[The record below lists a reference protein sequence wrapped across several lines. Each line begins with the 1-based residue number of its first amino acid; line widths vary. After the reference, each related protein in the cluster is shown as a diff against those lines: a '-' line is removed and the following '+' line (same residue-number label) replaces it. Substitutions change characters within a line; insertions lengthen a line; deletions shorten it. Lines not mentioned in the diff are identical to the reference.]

1 MCESIDV
8 SVFKLL
14 GRTVSEGSTE
24 RAGRIFHTQ
33 VNALINFYQRLCFT
47 LVTFSFQSSF
57 VSCDFTTLVKKKELI
72 KTKSHL
78 KYDHMSLISKKTFS
92 GKRFHAQKISSSSFI
107 YFLYNC
113 SNYIFCLL
121 KHSSYFSFLC
131 TRSLLHMTAST
142 F

>member
-33 VNALINFYQRLCFT
+33 VNALMDFYQRLCFT

-57 VSCDFTTLVKKKELI
+57 VSCDFTTLVKK
-72 KTKSHL
+72 
-78 KYDHMSLISKKTFS
+78 
-92 GKRFHAQKISSSSFI
+92 
-107 YFLYNC
+107 
-113 SNYIFCLL
+113 
-121 KHSSYFSFLC
+121 
-131 TRSLLHMTAST
+131 RSLLRPKVT
-142 F
+142 